1 MKLMNSGNLLSN
13 RTRISALLL
22 ALMLLLLTGCSST
35 GPAETGALTE
45 SGSAEETTLPT
56 VTEPASKNEASEPYS
71 TKSSLPEGTD
81 RMFYA
86 HVNGKVLKILAAE
99 NSSADAFLD
108 LLKSGDVPVEMHDYG
123 SFEKVGPLGTTLPRN
138 DEQITT
144 EPGDVILY
152 QGDQITIYYDVN
164 NWSFSRLGK
173 VQDLSQAELKDIL
186 GSGNVTVT
194 FSLSEGRMEPESS
207 KVLVVIFSRTGHTK
221 PLAEYIAEDLN
232 ADLYEIEAKVPY
244 TDDDIKYYTNCRA
257 DREQNDPSARPEIAG
272 ELPDVTGYDTVF
284 IGYPIWH
291 GQAPKII
298 YTFLE
303 GMDLSGKT
311 IIPFC
316 TSHSSPLGTSAENL
330 HPLAPDAAW
339 MEGRRFAIGTTAGEI
354 SEWVKS
360 LDILSG
366 QPADTGVFDF
376 EKQTV
381 LLNSG
386 YEMPIIGLGTW
397 TLSDDEAENSVYHAL
412 KSGMRLI
419 DTARYYGN
427 EVGVGRGLQK
437 AIDEGIVTR
446 EDVFITS
453 KIYGGNYERAGGIID
468 DALKDLNV
476 DYIDLML
483 IHQPGY
489 DDEGVYKAMEDA
501 VRAGKLRSI
510 GISNYYTKEK
520 VDEVLSFATIVP
532 AVIQNENHLYYQ
544 NTELQEYASQYGI
557 VIESW
562 YPFGGRG
569 HTSEHFGNEVI
580 KELAEKYGKSSA
592 QIILRWQLQAGF
604 IAIPGSSNPDHIA
617 ENYDIFDFEL
627 SKEDMQRIRELDQ
640 HERYENW

>member
-35 GPAETGALTE
+35 GPAEAGALTE

-164 NWSFSRLGK
+164 NWSFTRLGK

-303 GMDLSGKT
+303 GVDLSGKT

-453 KIYGGNYERAGGIID
+453 KVYGGNYERAGGIID

-510 GISNYYTKEK
+510 GISNYYTKEQ